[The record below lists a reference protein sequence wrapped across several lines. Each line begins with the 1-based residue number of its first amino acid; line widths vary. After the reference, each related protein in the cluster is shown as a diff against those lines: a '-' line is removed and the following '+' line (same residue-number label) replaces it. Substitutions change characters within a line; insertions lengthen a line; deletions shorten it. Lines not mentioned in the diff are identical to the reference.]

1 MPSFSYYRRILRVYL
16 GGGRNPLSFW
26 HEQPAVNER
35 AFRDDPLP
43 YYMTFAEKAKYAGP
57 FDAQGIPLLDYRGRI
72 GPRHNPIAIA
82 QYGLACLNAG
92 DSTPALECAEWLL
105 SELRPNAR
113 GIPVWAHDFDWEY
126 FKTLRAPWYSGLAQG
141 QGISLLLRAAS
152 VTGDARYAETARR
165 AALSLLTPVAAGGVL
180 DVDGEGDWWIEE
192 YIVDPPTHIL
202 NGFMWAL
209 WGVRDLLRFGAAGEE
224 RDRIEDLWMRS
235 LATLEKNLARF
246 DCGYWSR
253 YDLAPLPLA
262 NVASPFYHRLHIV
275 QLDVMHRLTGRAVF
289 KSWGDRWAQ
298 YLEMPMNR
306 RRAWFAKALFKL
318 RHY

>member
-35 AFRDDPLP
+35 AFGNDPLP
-43 YYMTFAEKAKYAGP
+43 YYMTFDEKAKYAGP

-82 QYGLACLNAG
+82 QYGLACLNA
-92 DSTPALECAEWLL
+92 DNNQPALKCADWLL
-105 SELRPNAR
+105 SELKPNR
-113 GIPVWAHDFDWEY
+113 QGIPVWTHDFDWEY

-141 QGISLLLRAAS
+141 QGISLLLRAAR
-152 VTGDARYAETARR
+152 VTGDTRYDEAAQR
-165 AALSLLTPVAAGGVL
+165 AAVSLLTPLAAGGVL
-180 DVDGEGDWWIEE
+180 DVDSEGDWWIEE
-192 YIVDPPTHIL
+192 YVVDPPTHIL

-209 WGVRDLLRFGAAGEE
+209 WGVWDLLRFEAAGAEH
-224 RDRIEDLWMRS
+224 DRIEDLWARS

-275 QLDVMHRLTGRAVF
+275 QLDVMHRLTGRPVF
-289 KSWGDRWAQ
+289 KSWHDSWSQ
-298 YLEMPMNR
+298 YLDSPANR
-306 RRAWFAKALFKL
+306 RRAWFAKAMFKL